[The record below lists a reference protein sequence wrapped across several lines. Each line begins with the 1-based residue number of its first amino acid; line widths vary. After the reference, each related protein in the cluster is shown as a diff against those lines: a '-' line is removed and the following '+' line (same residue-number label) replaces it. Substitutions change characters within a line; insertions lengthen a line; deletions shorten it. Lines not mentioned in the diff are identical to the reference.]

1 MKVFMLPR
9 IVTVVLLFSTAAA
22 LAGTVDP
29 PIRVNIKKLDRTEL
43 SGQITKFDEKGFDFM
58 NFKKETS
65 TFTWDEF
72 APDTIMTLHA
82 RLIQKGTADQWFDLG
97 KKLLTM
103 PGGRDPANA
112 AFGKALRLDKS
123 FKEKIDAA
131 RKDAKLVDSST
142 RPTSRATATFD
153 RDRTIGENSRGGV

>member
-1 MKVFMLPR
+1 MRRCP
-9 IVTVVLLFSTAAA
+9 IVCLVALVCLSPLA

-43 SGQITKFDEKGFDFM
+43 SGQITKFDDKGFEFM
-58 NFKKETS
+58 NYKKETN

-72 APDTIMTLHA
+72 APDTTTTLHA
-82 RLIQKGTADQWFDLG
+82 RLIQKGTADEWLELG

-112 AFGKALRLDKS
+112 AFGRALRL
-123 FKEKIDAA
+123 
-131 RKDAKLVDSST
+131 
-142 RPTSRATATFD
+142 
-153 RDRTIGENSRGGV
+153 